1 MSNVTI
7 SVLLFSIVLLLTSS
21 VISAEAQSIPSW
33 IKNTAGWWADGT
45 IDDESF
51 VSGIEWL
58 VSNNIIEVPSTAVS
72 YTAESTIPDWIKNTA
87 GWWADNQISDDD
99 FVNAISYLIQVG
111 IITVPQSDT
120 LTEIEKLLQKREN
133 LIDFIWSGNG
143 FPTHFPDSIE
153 QDISDKNFD
162 GLKNL
167 KKIDR
172 ITVEMKHDLNSIAYL
187 LYPKEQ
193 SSEDLIIY
201 HTGHGQSL
209 HDGVKQIRFFLD
221 RGYPVLVFSMPIN
234 GMNNQPVIMLDGN
247 EILLSDHGSW
257 TGNHDQLEVLESD
270 KFSPISYFVEPI
282 AVTLNYIDKNFDY
295 SNYHM
300 TGISGGGWTTII
312 YPAIDSRISHG
323 FSVAGSH
330 PDESMT
336 GDYEQSHLDL
346 YQIASYEDL
355 YVLASFG
362 EDRKL
367 SQIFHVNDECCYPA
381 EDLDLSYE
389 ETIKNRLA
397 SLGSGEFQII
407 ITQSH
412 MHMLSVQDLLH
423 FYLDIDEKNEKYFS
437 DIEHRLVDGDLSALR
452 FVEGSF
458 SSKDASNKDFTG
470 SLFDNFDLSF
480 SNLNNSNFFSAFF
493 INVDFSNT
501 DMINSDLSY
510 TTFCDSKIENA
521 VMHNV
526 DFSRSKIIDID
537 FTKNNIKNAKFD
549 QANCINCIFDNMDIS
564 EIKIRENDL
573 GYTNFPGS
581 SFKNVDFRNWEHG
594 SVDFSGKFIS
604 SCAHN
609 IKHIPYPALY
619 IGSADLTASN
629 FSGSNLKDIVFSRGT
644 PNEIITL
651 NNADFSFADLSFHDL
666 RYADLK
672 YANLSYANL
681 TGVNFTDADLEGA
694 NLTGANLK
702 DANLGCYNHKLCNK

>member
-1 MSNVTI
+1 MITRLAIFASFAI
-7 SVLLFSIVLLLTSS
+7 FLLIAITPSS
-21 VISAEAQSIPSW
+21 FAAEVPDW
-33 IKNTAGWWADGT
+33 IKNNAGWWADGT
-45 IDDESF
+45 IDDISF

-58 VSNNIIEVPSTAVS
+58 ISNGIIEVPSTAVS
-72 YTAESTIPDWIKNTA
+72 GTAELIIPSWVKNNA
-87 GWWADNQISDDD
+87 GWWADEQISDDD
-99 FVNAISYLIQVG
+99 FVNAIQYLIQVG

-172 ITVEMKHDLNSIAYL
+172 ITVEMKHGVNSIAYL

-201 HTGHGQSL
+201 HNGHEQPI
-209 HDGVKQIRFFLD
+209 HEGVKQIRFFLD
-221 RGYPVLVFSMPIN
+221 RGYTVLVFAMPLM
-234 GMNNQPVIMLDGN
+234 GMNSQPVIMLDGN
-247 EILLSDHGSW
+247 ETLLSRH
-257 TGNHDQLEVLESD
+257 NQLEVLESD

-282 AVTLNYIDKNFDY
+282 TVTLNYIDKNFDY

-300 TGISGGGWTTII
+300 TGISGGGWTTVI

-336 GDYEQSHLDL
+336 EDYEQRQSDL

-362 EDRKL
+362 EDRRF
-367 SQIFHVNDECCYPA
+367 SQIFHVNDECCFA
-381 EDLDLSYE
+381 ASDLDLSYE

-407 ITQSH
+407 VTQSD
-412 MHMLSVQDLLH
+412 MHMISVEDLRI

-437 DIEHRLVDGDLSALR
+437 DMEHRLVHGNFFGLK
-452 FVEGSF
+452 FTEGSF
-458 SSKDASNKDFTG
+458 SSKDASNMDFTG
-470 SLFDNFDLSF
+470 SFFDNFDLSF

-493 INVDFSNT
+493 INVDFSNA

-510 TTFCDSKIENA
+510 AVVCNSKIENA

-526 DFSRSKIIDID
+526 DFSRSKIIDVD
-537 FTKNNIKNAKFD
+537 FTKNNVKNAKFD
-549 QANCINCIFDNMDIS
+549 QVSCYNCTFDNMDIT
-564 EIKIRENDL
+564 EIKIRENNL

-581 SFKNVDFRNWEHG
+581 SFKNVDFRNWE
-594 SVDFSGKFIS
+594 
-604 SCAHN
+604 
-609 IKHIPYPALY
+609 
-619 IGSADLTASN
+619 
-629 FSGSNLKDIVFSRGT
+629 R
-644 PNEIITL
+644 
-651 NNADFSFADLSFHDL
+651 
-666 RYADLK
+666 
-672 YANLSYANL
+672 
-681 TGVNFTDADLEGA
+681 
-694 NLTGANLK
+694 
-702 DANLGCYNHKLCNK
+702 LC

>member
-1 MSNVTI
+1 MKMMTGVSTVTI

-45 IDDESF
+45 IDDSSF

-72 YTAESTIPDWIKNTA
+72 DTAESTIPDWIKNTA

-111 IITVPQSDT
+111 IIMVPQSDT

-172 ITVEMKHDLNSIAYL
+172 ITVEMKHDINSISYL

-201 HTGHGQSL
+201 HNGHGQFL

-247 EILLSDHGSW
+247 ETLLSH
-257 TGNHDQLEVLESD
+257 HEQLEVLESD

-336 GDYEQSHLDL
+336 EDYEQRHLDL

-367 SQIFHVNDECCYPA
+367 SQIFHVNDECCFPA
-381 EDLDLSYE
+381 RDLDLSYE

-407 ITQSH
+407 VTETY
-412 MHMLSVQDLLH
+412 MHIINVYELFE
-423 FYLDIDEKNEKYFS
+423 FYLDIDEKNEKYFF
-437 DIEHRLVDGDLSALR
+437 DIEQRLADGDLSTLR

-470 SLFDNFDLSF
+470 SLFDNFDFSF
-480 SNLNNSNFFSAFF
+480 SNLNNSNFFGAGF
-493 INVDFSNT
+493 INTDFSNT

-510 TTFCDSKIENA
+510 TTVCNSKIENA
-521 VMHNV
+521 VIHNV
-526 DFSRSKIIDID
+526 DFSRSKIMDVD
-537 FTKNNIKNAKFD
+537 FTKNNVKNAKFD
-549 QANCINCIFDNMDIS
+549 QVSCYNCIFDNMDIS
-564 EIKIRENDL
+564 EIKIRENNW

-594 SVDFSGKFIS
+594 SVDFTGKSVS
-604 SCAHN
+604 SCADNFKN
-609 IKHIPYPALY
+609 IPSPGLS

-629 FSGSNLKDIVFSRGT
+629 FSGSNLKDIVFSRGIQDET
-644 PNEIITL
+644 ITL

-672 YANLSYANL
+672 YTNLSYANL
-681 TGVNFTDADLEGA
+681 TGVNFTNADLEGA

-702 DANLGCYNHKLCNK
+702 DANLSCYNHQLCNK